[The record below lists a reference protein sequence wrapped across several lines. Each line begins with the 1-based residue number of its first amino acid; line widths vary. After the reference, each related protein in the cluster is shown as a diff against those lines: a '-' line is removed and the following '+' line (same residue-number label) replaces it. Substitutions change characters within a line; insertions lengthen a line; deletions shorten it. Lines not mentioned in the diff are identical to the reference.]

1 MCTRGLSTCTGSRD
15 KRATGR
21 VPPNCLACLAY
32 SLSLLLRRICIS
44 YHKLKVITGP
54 LPRPFCCFLAMSCN
68 IHMNELPLID
78 AAYPHRTRREHTSLA
93 CLSLTMQHKLAL
105 NIEAEL
111 EDDTDRGYLFVLHIV
126 QFISRTKYISI
137 TNCQLNLHCS
147 WINPRRKLQ
156 NA

>member
-1 MCTRGLSTCTGSRD
+1 MHREQRQRSNRESAPQLPGM
-15 KRATGR
+15 
-21 VPPNCLACLAY
+21 PCLFSQFAPKAHLHII
-32 SLSLLLRRICIS
+32 SQTES
-44 YHKLKVITGP
+44 YHRPPATPP
-54 LPRPFCCFLAMSCN
+54 LAEAWFLAMSCN

-78 AAYPHRTRREHTSLA
+78 AAYPQRTRREHTSLA

-147 WINPRRKLQ
+147 WINPRGQLQLQ

>member
-1 MCTRGLSTCTGSRD
+1 MHREQRQRSNRECAPQLPGM
-15 KRATGR
+15 
-21 VPPNCLACLAY
+21 PCLFSQFAPKAHLHII
-32 SLSLLLRRICIS
+32 SQTES
-44 YHKLKVITGP
+44 YH
-54 LPRPFCCFLAMSCN
+54 RPPAPPPPGEVCFLAMSCN

-78 AAYPHRTRREHTSLA
+78 AAYPQRTRREHTSLA

-147 WINPRRKLQ
+147 WINPNRQLQ

>member
-1 MCTRGLSTCTGSRD
+1 MHREQRQRNNRESAPQLPGM
-15 KRATGR
+15 
-21 VPPNCLACLAY
+21 PCLFSQFAPKAHLHII
-32 SLSLLLRRICIS
+32 SQTES
-44 YHKLKVITGP
+44 YHRPPATPP
-54 LPRPFCCFLAMSCN
+54 LGEACFLAMSCN

-93 CLSLTMQHKLAL
+93 CRSLTMQHKLAL

-147 WINPRRKLQ
+147 WINLRRQLQ
-156 NA
+156 LQKA